1 MAADVRSLTR
11 YGMSIG
17 GERTGAA
24 SGGHSAIAIGNDVV
38 FALGVGTSMA
48 TGAPNPFER
57 WRQ

>member
-1 MAADVRSLTR
+1 
-11 YGMSIG
+11 MSIG

-24 SGGHSAIAIGNDVV
+24 SGGQSAIAIGNDVV
-38 FALGVGTSMA
+38 FALAAGVGISMA